1 MRQIYITPHID
12 VLCVNN
18 TIRLLEES
26 GKLGV
31 NKEGN
36 VDTTGSPNEG
46 DAGDAHSK
54 LFEFEDKDSYRDV
67 HCWE

>member
-1 MRQIYITPHID
+1 MRQIYKAPRID
-12 VLCVNN
+12 VLCINS
-18 TIRLLEES
+18 TTHLLEES

-36 VDTTGSPNEG
+36 VDTIGSPNEG
-46 DAGDAHSK
+46 DASDAQAKH
-54 LFEFEDKDSYRDV
+54 FEFEDEYTYWND